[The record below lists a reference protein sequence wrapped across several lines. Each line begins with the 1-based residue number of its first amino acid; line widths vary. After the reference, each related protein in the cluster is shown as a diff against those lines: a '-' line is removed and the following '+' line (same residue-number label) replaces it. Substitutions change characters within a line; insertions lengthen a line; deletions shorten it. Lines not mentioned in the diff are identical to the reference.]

1 MKNIFDVIKKPSLT
15 EKSLL
20 LQETDNQVVLKVDPR
35 ANKIEIKQ
43 AAEQLFNVK
52 VARVRTTNMR
62 GKSKRVG
69 LHTGRTKDWKKAYLT
84 LAEGE
89 KLDFL
94 EEL

>member
-52 VARVRTTNMR
+52 VTRVRTTNMR

>member
-1 MKNIFDVIKKPSLT
+1 MKNLYDVIRKPCLT
-15 EKSLL
+15 EKGMT
-20 LQETDNQVVLKVDPR
+20 LQEIDNQIVLKVNPD
-35 ANKIEIKQ
+35 ANKIEIKS
-43 AAEQLFNVK
+43 AMESLFNVK
-52 VARVRTTNMR
+52 VTKVRTANMH

-69 LHTGRTKDWKKAYLT
+69 KHIGRSSDWKKAVIT

>member
-1 MKNIFDVIKKPSLT
+1 MNNLYDIIRKPCLT
-15 EKSLL
+15 EKGLT
-20 LQETDNQVVLKVDPR
+20 LQEVNNQIVLKVNPQ
-35 ANKIEIKQ
+35 ANKIEIKE
-43 AAEQLFNVK
+43 AMKKLFNVK
-52 VARVRTTNMR
+52 VEKVNTANMH

-69 LHTGRTKDWKKAYLT
+69 ARTGKTSDWKKAIIT

>member
-1 MKNIFDVIKKPSLT
+1 MKNLYDIIKKPCLT
-15 EKSLL
+15 EKRMT
-20 LQETDNQVVLKVDPR
+20 LQEVHNQIVLKVNPCS
-35 ANKIEIKQ
+35 NKIEIKE
-43 AAEQLFNVK
+43 AMEKLFNVK
-52 VARVRTTNMR
+52 VKKVRTANMT

-69 LHTGRTKDWKKAYLT
+69 KHIGHTSNWKKAVIT